1 MAEDCV
7 QQRSAKKRKQHNCK
21 PVKRQPFVSL
31 TSDEKGHSR
40 NKFVIFKHIMNDN
53 RLGLIPELTSVT
65 IAKVNINVV
74 FMFR

>member
-40 NKFVIFKHIMNDN
+40 NKIRYFQAYN
-53 RLGLIPELTSVT
+53 EW
-65 IAKVNINVV
+65 
-74 FMFR
+74 

>member
-1 MAEDCV
+1 MFNKEV
-7 QQRSAKKRKQHNCK
+7 QKRESNCK

-31 TSDEKGHSR
+31 TSDEKGHSK
-40 NKFVIFKHIMNDN
+40 NKFVIVKHIMNDN
-53 RLGLIPELTSVT
+53 RPIPELTSVT